1 MRFRERPGAES
12 TRPFVIFTARY
23 GTTPATERSLMR
35 RILSAAIL
43 GALAFGWAGGYFAGY
58 RASISA
64 LEAPSNVSLR
74 YVPIEVHNIPTV
86 EVEPDMMYRRLL
98 GHGPRR
104 M

>member
-1 MRFRERPGAES
+1 MKK
-12 TRPFVIFTARY
+12 
-23 GTTPATERSLMR
+23 
-35 RILSAAIL
+35 ILPAAIL
-43 GALAFGWAGGYFAGY
+43 AALAFGWGGGYLAGY

-64 LEAPSNVSLR
+64 LEAPSNLSLR
-74 YVPIEVHNIPTV
+74 YVPLEVHNIPTV